1 MKNTNIFDTVDQT
14 QKDFVRE
21 YYEVNTRKNAD
32 EKWLKENKVRLKE
45 LVGEKGA
52 GDFGNI
58 RVKVVVPNTSK
69 FNMDKVHQ
77 FVKLKGLEDITTT
90 RVVDE
95 AKVMELVEL
104 GTINLNELQEFAW
117 EETTGAPRVTVK
129 EI

>member
-14 QKDFVRE
+14 QKDFVKE
-21 YYEVNTRKNAD
+21 YYEVNARKNAD
-32 EKWLKENKVRLKE
+32 EKWLKENKARLRE

-58 RVKVVVPNTSK
+58 RVKVTIPNTSK

-104 GTINLNELQEFAW
+104 GTIYLSELQEFAW